1 MLVNYFSSYK
11 MLVLRDF
18 IHLFAYLPME
28 YIYMEREKERE
39 IEFPVFDIESD
50 DFFF

>member
-18 IHLFAYLPME
+18 IHLSAYLLIE
-28 YIYMEREKERE
+28 YIYIERERERE
-39 IEFPVFDIESD
+39 FPIFNTESD
-50 DFFF
+50 DLFLL